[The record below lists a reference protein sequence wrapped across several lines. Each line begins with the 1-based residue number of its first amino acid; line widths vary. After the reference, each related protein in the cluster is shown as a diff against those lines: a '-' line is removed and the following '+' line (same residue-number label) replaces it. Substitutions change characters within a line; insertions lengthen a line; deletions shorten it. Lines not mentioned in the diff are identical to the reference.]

1 MQQGLRLSYRELLR
15 QADEVARG
23 LLQLG
28 VQVRGAAVVLNLSC
42 ACCCCMQ
49 TFAALNLRAAGS
61 LLPLLMQALAALI
74 PAPLCPCC
82 RRSAGTE

>member
-28 VQVRGAAVVLNLSC
+28 VQVRV
-42 ACCCCMQ
+42 
-49 TFAALNLRAAGS
+49 S
-61 LLPLLMQALAALI
+61 LLLFLFLFKNMHELLRQADEVARGLLQLGVQVG
-74 PAPLCPCC
+74 PH
-82 RRSAGTE
+82 